1 MDVHTVLMERYVSD
15 LRKPNVDNKERAI
28 ILKKICEEKKWSIRE
43 LARQFGFNK
52 STVQDWM
59 LWDDPRVDELKAKGA
74 SDTEIYR
81 ILRENTA
88 AKGKKTKFNVK
99 KKTAEASLVDA
110 RLKKMAAEL
119 KSMVAGGAYSDETKD
134 LVKEVINQCNRFDSL
149 IKRKVK

>member
-15 LRKPNVDNKERAI
+15 LRKPEIDNKERAI
-28 ILKKICEEKKWSIRE
+28 ILKKICEAKKWSIRE

-59 LWDDPRVDELKAKGA
+59 LWDDSRVDELKEKGA

-88 AKGKKTKFNVK
+88 AKGKKTKFNVQ

-119 KSMVAGGAYSDETKD
+119 KSMVAGEVFSHETKE